1 MTATIK
7 FVLHLCAMV
16 PIAVSATAGSVSA
29 DGSKE
34 SVRPVSAPNSTS
46 NSERICP
53 VADTSDANRSI
64 IEAAL
69 ARSEKNRSRK
79 EEEEE
84 EEQEERRLDCC
95 P

>member
-1 MTATIK
+1 MTAAPK
-7 FVLHLCAMV
+7 FVLYLCAAL
-16 PIAVSATAGSVSA
+16 PIALSAAAGSASA
-29 DGSKE
+29 DDSK
-34 SVRPVSAPNSTS
+34 SGDRPVNVPGSTPR
-46 NSERICP
+46 SELTCP
-53 VADTSDANRSI
+53 VADTSESNRSI

-79 EEEEE
+79 DEEEE